1 MAAVGISPRWQTALQ
16 FNPDLSRNC
25 IRYAT
30 PIYAPLGSRDK
41 NSSAPS
47 GINELGHAMHHHIF
61 PALPLNRAAVVMSSP
76 APAFYRLRDVMRI
89 TALSRSTIYRRV
101 AEGRFPA
108 PVRLGG
114 RASAWQCASLQR
126 WIDNPEGYQ
135 ASASQN

>member
-1 MAAVGISPRWQTALQ
+1 
-16 FNPDLSRNC
+16 
-25 IRYAT
+25 
-30 PIYAPLGSRDK
+30 
-41 NSSAPS
+41 
-47 GINELGHAMHHHIF
+47 MHHYTF
-61 PALPLNRAAVVMSSP
+61 PALPLNRAAVVVPSP